1 MLSDLCGRTMAKRS
15 DSCWPLSGLLFY
27 PPVSGSPVYGEQSRA
42 FSFGNTGC
50 GIRGTG
56 TVWIFWVHPGA
67 FGAFA
72 GRGSGGGLG
81 RGKNRDREVS
91 LS

>member
-1 MLSDLCGRTMAKRS
+1 MAKRS

-67 FGAFA
+67 FGALLVEDLVEVWA
-72 GRGSGGGLG
+72 GEKTET
-81 RGKNRDREVS
+81 GK
-91 LS
+91 